1 MHMENKE
8 LDSDLK
14 PRTVAEMGCGEC
26 ATICKLSGEHLGQ
39 NSPCIKLLELGFT
52 PGQLITVIAKSPFK
66 DPVAVCVRGMVIALR
81 KQEAECIQV

>member
-1 MHMENKE
+1 MSIENNE
-8 LDSDLK
+8 LQSKVK
-14 PRTVAEMGCGEC
+14 PKTVAEMGCGEC
-26 ATICKLSGEHLGQ
+26 ATICKLSGEHLGP

-66 DPVAVCVRGMVIALR
+66 DPVAVCVRGTVIALR

>member
-1 MHMENKE
+1 MVIENKD
-8 LDSDLK
+8 LKSDSK

-52 PGQLITVIAKSPFK
+52 PGQLVTIIAKSPFQ
-66 DPVAVCVRGMVIALR
+66 DPVAVCVRGTVIALR

>member
-1 MHMENKE
+1 MLIENKE
-8 LDSDLK
+8 LGSHSK
-14 PRTVAEMGCGEC
+14 PRTVAEMRCGEC

-52 PGQLITVIAKSPFK
+52 PGQMVTVIAKSPFK
-66 DPVAVCVRGMVIALR
+66 DPVAVCVRGTVIALR